1 MMVLRNDD
9 GQQTVHLGKLY
20 QHKLSDNT
28 QTKHYLFGGKLVA
41 MRINSTVSFFL
52 TDHLGSVAATL
63 YANGNLRSSLRYDPW
78 GKLRWSQNVDPN
90 GYRYTGQ
97 RWDDGLGLYDYNAR
111 YYLPYINRF
120 ISADTIVPNP
130 ANPQSFNRYSYVRN
144 NPLKYKDPT
153 GHYECHANGICADV
167 ITSTWTPTRPALP
180 ASQPLI
186 SFTGGTW
193 SNAAQATIRQAAVAL
208 GQAMADA
215 YNGLWSM
222 MEANFTPLTAD
233 QAFRSVMGGTVEFNR
248 SNAGCTTGCWG
259 EATGR
264 RTITVYTDAFNNN
277 GQARFAGTFNGVQW
291 AMHEMGHLFEN
302 RVNGIL
308 GRDHIRN
315 TLGNHDDFQT
325 LLSRG
330 ADNDME
336 AYGFAGTLFGWQQS
350 PSTASGEIFADMVI
364 GWTYG
369 RWETRIDGSLT
380 DSGAARAQFM
390 NSNMPGWIS
399 LVVDQQ

>member
-1 MMVLRNDD
+1 MSY
-9 GQQTVHLGKLY
+9 GQGH
-20 QHKLSDNT
+20 T
-28 QTKHYLFGGKLVA
+28 QQGEVMPSSTAHYLPFGDWRVE
-41 MRINSTVSFFL
+41 SSHDL
-52 TDHLGSVAATL
+52 TDQGF
-63 YANGNLRSSLRYDPW
+63 
-78 GKLRWSQNVDPN
+78 
-90 GYRYTGQ
+90 TGQ
-97 RWDDGLGLYDYNAR
+97 KHNMDLGLYYYNAR
-111 YYLPYINRF
+111 FYLPYINRF
-120 ISADTIVPNP
+120 ISADSIVPNP

-153 GHYECHANGICADV
+153 GHYECYANGICADI

-186 SFTGGTW
+186 SFTGGAW
-193 SNAAQATIRQAAVAL
+193 SNSAEATIRQAAVAL

-222 MEANFTPLTAD
+222 MEANFTPLTAG
-233 QAFRSVMGGTVEFNR
+233 QAFRSAMGGTVEFNR

-259 EATGR
+259 EATRR

-291 AMHEMGHLFEN
+291 AIHEMGHLFER

-308 GRDHIRN
+308 GWDHIRD
-315 TLGNHDDFQT
+315 TLGRHRDFEN

-330 ADNDME
+330 ADNNE
-336 AYGFAGTLFGWQQS
+336 NSYGFAGTLFGWQQS
-350 PSTASGEIFADMVI
+350 PETTTGEIFADMVI

-369 RWETRIDGSLT
+369 QWESRDGNLT
-380 DSGAARAQFM
+380 ASGAARAQFM
-390 NSNMPGWIS
+390 NSHMPGWIS

>member
-1 MMVLRNDD
+1 MSYGQGHAQQGELMPGSRAHYLPFGDWRVEPAHELTDQGFTGHKHNDD
-9 GQQTVHLGKLY
+9 
-20 QHKLSDNT
+20 
-28 QTKHYLFGGKLVA
+28 
-41 MRINSTVSFFL
+41 
-52 TDHLGSVAATL
+52 
-63 YANGNLRSSLRYDPW
+63 
-78 GKLRWSQNVDPN
+78 
-90 GYRYTGQ
+90 
-97 RWDDGLGLYDYNAR
+97 LGLIYMNAR
-111 YYLPYINRF
+111 YYVGYINRF
-120 ISADTIVPNP
+120 ISADSIVPNP

-186 SFTGGTW
+186 SFTGGAW
-193 SNAAQATIRQAAVAL
+193 SNSAEATIRQAAVAL

-222 MEANFTPLTAD
+222 MEANFTPLTAG
-233 QAFRSVMGGTVEFNR
+233 QAFRSAMGGTVEFNR

-259 EATGR
+259 EATRR

-291 AMHEMGHLFEN
+291 AIHEMGHLFER

-308 GRDHIRN
+308 GWDHIRD
-315 TLGNHDDFQT
+315 TLGRHRDFEN

-330 ADNDME
+330 ADNNE
-336 AYGFAGTLFGWQQS
+336 NSYGFAGTLFGWQQS
-350 PSTASGEIFADMVI
+350 PETTTGEIFADMVI

-369 RWETRIDGSLT
+369 QWESRDGNLT
-380 DSGAARAQFM
+380 ASGAARAQFM
-390 NSNMPGWIS
+390 NSHMPGWIS